1 MKIIFLV
8 LALKLLE
15 IAKFKY
21 HSTIQF
27 AIYCTLAFMKK
38 IVCLILF
45 FTIGTVFCQ
54 GHKTTI
60 TKLNSFP
67 IEADVYIGFDGLGNN
82 YFIKNDVF
90 TKQNEHQIFEYK
102 NISLGK
108 ISFVDIINPLK
119 IMLFYENFNSVVT
132 LDNQLNEIQK
142 INFSEIDNSMVI
154 SKIGMALK
162 NQFWI
167 YNAINQKISLF
178 DYLKNNYQTIGNPI
192 PENIKYSQ
200 SNFNNFYWIDEVNNW
215 YSCDI
220 FGKVLLL
227 ASIPP
232 FDKIQIFDNEKL
244 LFSIDDKMY
253 FLDNKTKALIKIE
266 IFEKSFQ
273 NFHYKDQIL
282 AIFTNQQITNYKIKL
297 P

>member
-1 MKIIFLV
+1 M
-8 LALKLLE
+8 
-15 IAKFKY
+15 
-21 HSTIQF
+21 
-27 AIYCTLAFMKK
+27 AIYCTLASMKK
-38 IVCLILF
+38 IVFLLLF
-45 FTIGTVFCQ
+45 FNISTVFCQ
-54 GHKTTI
+54 EHKTI
-60 TKLNSFP
+60 VTKLNSLL
-67 IEADVYIGFDGLGNN
+67 IEADIYIGFDGLGSH
-82 YFIKNDVF
+82 YFIKNNVF

-119 IMLFYENFNSVVT
+119 MILFYENFNTVVT

-142 INFSEIDNSMVI
+142 INFSDIDNSMVI
-154 SKIGMALK
+154 SKIGIASQ

-167 YNAINQKISLF
+167 YNSINQKISLF
-178 DYLKNNYQTIGNPI
+178 DYFKNNNQTIGNPI
-192 PENIKYSQ
+192 QENIKYSQ

-220 FGKVLLL
+220 FGKVILLS
-227 ASIPP
+227 SIPP

-244 LFSIDDKMY
+244 LFSKDENIY